1 MTKLTVPSIA
11 MSGSSG
17 NPLLDGLQVQYGP
30 VTLLGRFFLLAD
42 ALLANAG
49 VTLFRT
55 SLAEAAATQA
65 ANADSWHMFPPMLD
79 SRLSSIPSEF
89 SYGLLGRNDRGE
101 VVCAQGGRVYD
112 VPGRSFADLVLDQ
125 SFFFGA
131 EIPPAPGFPTA
142 SVTAPSASMVKGRFV
157 YSGGLWIHPDYR
169 GKHLAGV
176 LPRLSRCY
184 ALAMW
189 DTEFT
194 VGMVREDNAIP
205 KLLAAYGYNRI
216 EPRFTITGL
225 APTPLSWLLM
235 IMERSELIADLTRFV
250 DAHASQIDAA
260 IRDGSA
266 QDQAIIVLNRNR

>member
-1 MTKLTVPSIA
+1 MTKLTVPSTA
-11 MSGSSG
+11 MSDSSG
-17 NPLLDGLQVQYGP
+17 HPLLDGLEVQYGP

-49 VTLFRT
+49 VTLYRT

-65 ANADSWHMFPPMLD
+65 ANVNSWHMFPPMLD
-79 SRLSSIPSEF
+79 SRLSSIPPEL

-131 EIPPAPGFPTA
+131 EIPPAPGLPTA

-235 IMERSELIADLTRFV
+235 IMERAELIADLTRFV
-250 DAHASQIDAA
+250 DAQASQIDAA
-260 IRDGSA
+260 VRDGSA